1 MSNSLG
7 PTLASWFLGMIEKEI
22 FCQHFSFYP
31 SFYVRY
37 LDDVLT
43 IFNSSTN
50 VRLFLNVLNNH
61 YLNLRFTREEASS
74 PSLPFLD
81 IKLSIC
87 DGEFNVSVYRKP
99 AVTGVLLHFNSITP
113 LFGKQG
119 FVACLSHLFQSDHFV
134 LSTNFLF
141 KFNVSLPLVTGELLQ
156 NTVDVNNVTY
166 KLYNIKLQ
174 RLPVLLN
181 TKNYLFI
188 M

>member
-1 MSNSLG
+1 MLIQNGKLFSQNDRVALSNSLG

-87 DGEFNVSVYRKP
+87 GGEFNVSVYRKP

-119 FVACLSHLFQSDHFV
+119 FVACLSHRAYLHSSNDS
-134 LSTNFLF
+134 LLKTKINF
-141 KFNVSLPLVTGELLQ
+141 NISL
-156 NTVDVNNVTY
+156 
-166 KLYNIKLQ
+166 
-174 RLPVLLN
+174 
-181 TKNYLFI
+181 
-188 M
+188 